1 MKRRPINKDKYGI
14 SKHRYLEVIHHCLQY
29 PEWREELEN
38 MTDTVK
44 AIQYGQE
51 GKGSPS
57 QASATECLAIKRA
70 ELQEKCERIEQTAI
84 EADADIYQCLFT
96 TYNLKPEECVFLDD
110 RPENIEGGE
119 KLGMRGIVF
128 ESYEDAKAKL
138 EKML

>member
-51 GKGSPS
+51 GRGV
-57 QASATECLAIKRA
+57 QARRQ
-70 ELQEKCERIEQTAI
+70 LQNAWLSNVRSYRK
-84 EADADIYQCLFT
+84 
-96 TYNLKPEECVFLDD
+96 NV
-110 RPENIEGGE
+110 N
-119 KLGMRGIVF
+119 
-128 ESYEDAKAKL
+128 ESSRQQ
-138 EKML
+138 